1 MHVEDTA
8 IYDVPF
14 TVPSLRERLE
24 SAPPAVVENLRQLP
38 VVSAICNA
46 AAFEGSASE
55 SNRNIIGDATG
66 KWSHDRSEYL
76 AHILINQTQQY

>member
-14 TVPSLRERLE
+14 TVPSLREHLE

-66 KWSHDRSEYL
+66 KRSHDWSAYVCS
-76 AHILINQTQQY
+76 YSP